1 MSSFPGLN
9 TALSG
14 LIAQRQALE
23 ITGQNMANVNTPGYT
38 RQRANLHAIEGSSTV
53 GLYGAGARSGGVQVG
68 SYERLGDLFLETR
81 VRQEAAA
88 SNHLSSL
95 ATSWSRMETGLQ
107 EPGKGGL
114 SAQLQ
119 DFFTSWSDVGN
130 DARDSRTARSV
141 LLEKANALVSRMQN
155 DYTNVRTQW
164 DTLRQQAD
172 TRIMT
177 VNTTAEA
184 LANLNAQIRSIT
196 ASGGAPNDLIDQ
208 RAQLATS
215 LAELVGG
222 EARAREDG
230 TLDVM
235 VGGNALVRGNVTS
248 KLALAGTTQMSAVDS
263 DPIHLVWAD
272 SGRTVD
278 ATGGE
283 LSGIL
288 ASLAPADAGGP
299 LATLA
304 GDYNRLA
311 LDIASSVNSLHK
323 NALTSG
329 DPQQVGGAFFTDFPA
344 DYSGNAVLDLRV
356 VVGNADEVATAAP
369 GKGPLDSS
377 IGDAISQLTSS
388 NDLWART
395 VSEIGTRTGA
405 AVDRALASE
414 VTWTRAVQD
423 LQAGTGVNSDEE
435 TMNLLM
441 YQRGYEASARLMTT
455 IDEMLDVLINRTGV
469 VGR

>member
-38 RQRANLHAIEGSSTV
+38 RQRATLHAIEGSSMV
-53 GLYGAGARSGGVQVG
+53 GLHGAGARSGGVQVG
-68 SYERLGDLFLETR
+68 SFERLGDLFLETR

-88 SNHLSSL
+88 SSHLSTL
-95 ATSWSRMETGLQ
+95 ATAWTRMETVLQ

-130 DARDSRTARSV
+130 DARNSSTARSV

-155 DYTNVRTQW
+155 DYTSVRTQW

-172 TRIMT
+172 ARVTN

-196 ASGGAPNDLIDQ
+196 ASGGSPNDLIDQ

-222 EARAREDG
+222 EARQREDG
-230 TLDVM
+230 TLDIM
-235 VGGNALVRGNVTS
+235 VGGNALVRGTTVS
-248 KLALAGTTQMSAVDS
+248 KIALAGTTQISNVDAH
-263 DPIHLVWAD
+263 PIHLVWSDNAR
-272 SGRTVD
+272 SVD

-288 ASLAPADAGGP
+288 AALAPAENGGP

-304 GDYNRLA
+304 DNYNKLA
-311 LDIASSVNSLHK
+311 LDIASSVNALHK
-323 NALTSG
+323 DALTFG
-329 DPQQVGGAFFTDFPA
+329 DPQQPGGAFFTDFPS

-356 VVGNADEVATAAP
+356 VVAHADQVATAAP
-369 GKGPLDSS
+369 GQGPLDSS
-377 IGDAISQLTSS
+377 IGDAISQLTSAS
-388 NDLWART
+388 DLWGRT
-395 VSEIGTRTGA
+395 VSEIGTRAGA
-405 AVDRALASE
+405 AVDRAVASE

-455 IDEMLDVLINRTGV
+455 IDQMLDVLINRTGV